1 MATHSTLTAPTLAGV
16 DLSSAHQDGT

>member
-1 MATHSTLTAPTLAGV
+1 MAAHSTLTAPTLAGV